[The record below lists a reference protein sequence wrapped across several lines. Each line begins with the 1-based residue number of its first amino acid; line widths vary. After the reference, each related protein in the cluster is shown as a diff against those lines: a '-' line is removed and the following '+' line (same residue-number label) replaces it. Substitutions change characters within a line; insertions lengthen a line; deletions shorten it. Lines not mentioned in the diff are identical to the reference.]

1 MRTWPVSRRGA
12 GTIGRVTDLLS
23 PSGIRTGTPA
33 AVYGGPLRG
42 RAVPGVL
49 RRAAPALLVYAGVRA
64 LGIAVLAVWGLS
76 DGKDPLTLLSAR
88 WDSLWYARIAEH
100 GYGYTLHLS
109 GGRVH
114 SDLAF
119 FPLLPWLEQGLSAV
133 SLLSAGEAG
142 LVVSAVASLGAAG
155 ALFAIG
161 ELCHGRRAGI
171 ALAAL
176 WAALP
181 VGIVQSMAYSESL
194 FTALAAWSVYCVLT
208 GRWVWAGSLAALAGL
223 TRPVGAAAVA
233 AVWITAAVLLWRG
246 ETGPRGCPADLAA
259 PRGGRGELRAFG
271 AQSRR
276 TGPSGRRLRRMLLG
290 VALAPLGWLGYVA
303 WVGVRTGSVTGYLD
317 VQGGWGNGFDG
328 GLAFGRFIGG
338 LLDGPGF
345 AGGLALLVGIALVLW
360 LYAAGVR
367 RRQPLPLL
375 VYGGVVLLLALTA
388 KGYFGS
394 KPRLMLPAFPLL
406 LPLAAA
412 VARLRTVRATAA
424 VGTVALASA
433 AYGAFWLHGSGP
445 P

>member
-1 MRTWPVSRRGA
+1 M
-12 GTIGRVTDLLS
+12 TDLVS
-23 PSGIRTGTPA
+23 PSGIRTGAPA
-33 AVYGGPLRG
+33 AAYGGPLRG

-64 LGIAVLAVWGLS
+64 LGVVVLAVWGLS

-119 FPLLPWLEQGLSAV
+119 FPLLPSLERGLSAV
-133 SLLSAGEAG
+133 LPLSAGEAG

-246 ETGPRGCPADLAA
+246 AVAYAAPPRGRDQPPTVPSRHTAQGSGAK
-259 PRGGRGELRAFG
+259 PR
-271 AQSRR
+271 
-276 TGPSGRRLRRMLLG
+276 GRRLRRMLLG

-328 GLAFGRFIGG
+328 GLAFGRFVGG
-338 LLDGPGF
+338 LLGGPGF
-345 AGGLALLVGIALVLW
+345 AGGLALLVGVGLVLW
-360 LYAAGVR
+360 LYTAGVR

-412 VARLRTVRATAA
+412 VARLRTVRAAA
-424 VGTVALASA
+424 TVGAVALASA
-433 AYGAFWLHGSGP
+433 VYGAFWLHGSGP